1 MRRWS
6 PKRRIRHPQGFTLVE
21 VLVSLAI
28 MAVIATLTWRGIDGM
43 ARSRDLTQ
51 AATDNS
57 LRLGTVLAQ
66 WERDL
71 LMVQSGMGVPA
82 LAFDGASLRVVRE
95 AETGVQLVVWTVRDG
110 SLWRWA
116 SPMTTRAA
124 DLEEHWLRSQ
134 QLIGDEPG
142 TLKLLD
148 EVSAWQIYFYRGN
161 GWSNPQSAA
170 DRVAAQPVVPAVPV
184 PPSPPAS
191 GASAP
196 ASAPPP
202 PAPAAGQSVD
212 LLPTGVRLQLNLPP
226 GMLTRDILLSG
237 QGY

>member
-1 MRRWS
+1 MALAPPLRSGCRS
-6 PKRRIRHPQGFTLVE
+6 RGINRPACGFTLVE

-28 MAVIATLTWRGIDGM
+28 MAVVATLTWRGIDGM
-43 ARSRDLTQ
+43 ARTRDLTQ
-51 AATDNS
+51 AATDRS

-71 LMVQSGMGVPA
+71 QKVQSGMGVPA
-82 LAFDGASLRVVRE
+82 LAFDGASLRLVRE
-95 AETGVQLVVWTVRDG
+95 ADNGVQLVVWTVRDG
-110 SLWRWA
+110 SLWRWG
-116 SPMTTRAA
+116 SPMTTRAS

-142 TLKLLD
+142 TLKVLE

-161 GWSNPQSAA
+161 GWSNPQSTA
-170 DRVAAQPVVPAVPV
+170 DRAAPQPAAP
-184 PPSPPAS
+184 PPAP

-196 ASAPPP
+196 ASPPP
-202 PAPAAGQSVD
+202 SGATPSVD
-212 LLPTGVRLQLNLPP
+212 LLPTGVRLQLSLPP
-226 GMLTRDILLSG
+226 GMLTRDVLLSG